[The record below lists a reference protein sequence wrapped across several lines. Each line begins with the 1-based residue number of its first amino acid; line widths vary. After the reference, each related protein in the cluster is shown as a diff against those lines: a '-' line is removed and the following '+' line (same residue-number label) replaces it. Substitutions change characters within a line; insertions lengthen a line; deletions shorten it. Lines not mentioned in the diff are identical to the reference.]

1 MTQTAEFDSAK
12 LDALVLYIVNRVENP
27 SDLGATKLHKV
38 LWFSDLALFAS
49 RQRSIAGE
57 TYIKMP
63 RGPWA
68 IHAEDALTR
77 LKMSGAVAEK
87 AMPHYNKI
95 QRRFFATRDPDIS
108 GFTAEE
114 ISTVDSMISAICYNH
129 TASSISDLSHS
140 RIWEITPDREV
151 IPLETVFALEL
162 VEPSRQDLDW
172 ADAAFTADAAR
183 ELDLLMRPAS

>member
-1 MTQTAEFDSAK
+1 MTPTAELDSAK
-12 LDALVLYIVNRVENP
+12 LDALVLYIVSRVENP
-27 SDLGATKLHKV
+27 SDLGATKLHKI

-68 IHAEDALTR
+68 VHAEEALTR
-77 LKMSGAVAEK
+77 LKRSGAVAEK
-87 AMPHYNKI
+87 AMPHYNKT
-95 QRRFFATRDPDIS
+95 QRRFFATRDADIS

-114 ISTVDSMISAICYNH
+114 ISTVDSMISAICHNH

-140 RIWEITPDREV
+140 RIWETTSDRAV

-162 VEPSRQDLDW
+162 AEPTQEDLDW
-172 ADAAFTADAAR
+172 ARTAFTTDAAR
-183 ELDLLMRPAS
+183 ELDLLMRPVS